1 MYFESRGNAERATV
15 ICSAVST
22 DLLQWTHESGV
33 RLEGFAGVGGP
44 RYVPLGDGRGRLYCF
59 ATEVNSS
66 SDPPR
71 RRQSVVSA
79 TTHDGLNFSWDAGVR
94 LPDRQG
100 QQDNAGITAAEVIP
114 PADGDEVWTMIYS
127 AWQDVPAGTVVPL
140 HPSQDPQAVQT
151 GRSDDF
157 AAASIASDMAGFR
170 SRIFRATSADGL
182 TWKPAG
188 CVVAGG
194 GYESDDLDAVHAE
207 DMSIVKI
214 DEQRYRM
221 YYAACDRLGTWR
233 IASAINL

>member
-1 MYFESRGNAERATV
+1 MRGF
-15 ICSAVST
+15 
-22 DLLQWTHESGV
+22 D
-33 RLEGFAGVGGP
+33 GVGGP
-44 RYVPLGDGRGRLYCF
+44 RYVPLQDGGGRLYCF
-59 ATEVNSS
+59 GTVIDQSHN
-66 SDPPR
+66 PPR

-79 TTHDGLNFSWDAGVR
+79 TTHDGLNFSWDAGAR
-94 LPDRQG
+94 LLDRQG

-114 PADGDEVWTMIYS
+114 PAGGDEVWTMIYS
-127 AWQDVPAGTVVPL
+127 AWQDVPEGTVVPL
-140 HPSQDPQAVQT
+140 HPSQDPQALET

-207 DMSIVKI
+207 DMSIAHI
-214 DEQRYRM
+214 DGHRYRM
-221 YYAACDRLGTWR
+221 YYAACDRFGTWR
-233 IASAINL
+233 IASAINR